1 MPDENIEYKKTIMII
16 KILSIGQAESA
27 RILNCSQSYI
37 SRLVNRKQGCSFEQA
52 DKIIEKLEVYL

>member
-1 MPDENIEYKKTIMII
+1 MPNTMIRFKKSKMRYTI
-16 KILSIGQAESA
+16 KTVGQAESA
-27 RILNCSQSYI
+27 RILNCSESYI

>member
-1 MPDENIEYKKTIMII
+1 MRYTIKTV
-16 KILSIGQAESA
+16 GQAESA
-27 RILNCSQSYI
+27 RILNCSESYI